1 MMEQETEPEGADAET
16 VDDEREEDKIE
27 ETTLAQDFCLE
38 ILPFIKQSQNQRGL
52 RHGDY
57 QRYRHYCSRR
67 MRRIRRL
74 LNFTYGHRHRF
85 QKKVLTVEK
94 VTELRY
100 LYLPLVCAERSWAMA
115 MELKQEINSD
125 PRKKFH
131 LLRRLKKAAKHAK
144 HLLQLSEACERCDAR
159 TRLEAQV

>member
-1 MMEQETEPEGADAET
+1 MIPVLLKACHIDTVYLFSLRTDKFGAEH
-16 VDDEREEDKIE
+16 
-27 ETTLAQDFCLE
+27 TLT
-38 ILPFIKQSQNQRGL
+38 
-52 RHGDY
+52 
-57 QRYRHYCSRR
+57 
-67 MRRIRRL
+67 L
-74 LNFTYGHRHRF
+74 L
-85 QKKVLTVEK
+85 LSP
-94 VTELRY
+94 RY